1 MEKGHWN
8 GRSLTSAMH
17 SKQLQ
22 TVTVMLAIV
31 AFCTMLLSFLVYQKT
46 AEALKQEIT
55 NAYQISLLHTRD
67 RVQTYLRQ
75 LDQVTLQFEKIPEVQ
90 TFISPPE
97 NGGLPHLDAMYMVA
111 VMQRIHASLDYVDN
125 VVVYDDRSRAL
136 YASNSAMNPVYD
148 NYMPVIR
155 RFAENRDRRAFLN
168 FDINGI
174 PTAVYVRN
182 MPAFGQ
188 VQPVYIVFHINQRIF
203 DEFLGEGRYSD
214 TGTYF
219 MIDNNGRLFAHRGP
233 ADTAAQEEWTAK
245 INQEKTGLPE
255 TGIGSNTLSGTFVTY
270 LPMSF
275 DGWVYGFAIPIE
287 VFLHRLTTIRNVILI
302 VAAAL
307 LAVSVVLSFLS
318 SRWLWR
324 GWTRIRTI
332 LDDLPGQGQGGKS
345 NEFELLLAKFETVME
360 QSQKLRMQMN
370 EMMPTAQ
377 ETVMLSLLE
386 NGLRTAAD
394 WQRANRYGIPLK
406 QGAFACFCVETDQDW
421 EDGTYND
428 RDRLNFEY
436 AVLSVIREVIGQ
448 DGCGFA
454 VRVEK
459 GMFAA
464 AISDDSADGER
475 LQLVMERMTDTIHR
489 FIGEHFPLT
498 VSIGMSQVRRN
509 WSHLNLSY
517 REAREILFN
526 KLIAGGNQVFA
537 SGQFAAPANGDPFPI
552 REVENDILY
561 GIRTRNRDYAYD
573 SIEQLRLI
581 RKTPNVQYKW
591 LQSRFVEMVQSLYR
605 QIGKLLPEGEA
616 PEAPT
621 LDELLQLS
629 TLDEWIE
636 WLRRQCADLLIDRL
650 DRLHDLQSE
659 QAVLRIRAFVREHVE
674 TDLKLE
680 LCCKTLQIP
689 VSFAK
694 QALKEKLG
702 CTFIDLVLEERIN
715 RAKEWLRS
723 GGMSVEEIAR
733 KLQYSNAQNFS
744 RTFKKAVGM
753 PPGQYRTVPEYGQE
767 AGG

>member
-1 MEKGHWN
+1 
-8 GRSLTSAMH
+8 MH

-31 AFCTMLLSFLVYQKT
+31 AFCTMLLSFLVYHKI

-55 NAYQISLLHTRD
+55 NAYHISLLHTRD

-75 LDQVTLQFEKIPEVQ
+75 LDQITLQFEKIPEVQ
-90 TFISPPE
+90 TLLSPAE
-97 NGGLPHLDAMYMVA
+97 EGGLPHLDAMHMVA

-125 VVVYDDRSRAL
+125 VVVYDDRTHVL
-136 YASNSAMNPVYD
+136 YSSNSAMNPVYN

-155 RFAENRDRRAFLN
+155 HFAESRERRGFLN
-168 FDINGI
+168 LDVNGI

-214 TGTYF
+214 AGTYF

-233 ADTAAQEEWTAK
+233 ADLAALAEWTDE
-245 INQEKTGLPE
+245 INREKGGLPE
-255 TGIGSNTLSGTFVTY
+255 TGVGSYTLRDAFVTY
-270 LPMSF
+270 LPLSF
-275 DGWVYGFAIPIE
+275 DGWVYAFAIANE
-287 VFLHRLTTIRNVILI
+287 VFLHRLTAIRNVILI
-302 VAAAL
+302 VSAAL

-332 LDDLPGQGQGGKS
+332 LDDLPSHGQSGKA

-360 QSQKLRMQMN
+360 QSQKLRLQMN
-370 EMMPTAQ
+370 EMMPTMQ

-386 NGLRTAAD
+386 SGLRTAED
-394 WQRANRYGIPLK
+394 WQRAHRYGIPLK

-428 RDRLNFEY
+428 RDRLNFEF

-448 DGCGFA
+448 DEDSCGFA
-454 VRVEK
+454 VRVDK
-459 GMFAA
+459 GIFAA
-464 AISDDSADGER
+464 VLSEEGADSER
-475 LQLVMERMTDTIHR
+475 LHQTMQRMAETIHR

-498 VSIGMSQVRRN
+498 VSVGLSQIRRN

-517 REAREILFN
+517 REAREMLFN
-526 KLIAGGNQVFA
+526 KLIAGGNRVFA
-537 SGQFAAPANGDPFPI
+537 FGQSDTPLNGDPFPI

-561 GIRTRNRDYAYD
+561 GIRTRNREYAYD

-581 RKTPNVQYKW
+581 RNTPNVQYKW
-591 LQSRFVEMVQSLYR
+591 LQSKLVEMVQSLYR
-605 QIGKLLPEGEA
+605 QIGKMLPDADA

-650 DRLHDLQSE
+650 DRLHDLQAE

-680 LCCKTLQIP
+680 SCCKRLQIP

-702 CTFIDLVLEERIN
+702 CTFIELVLEERIN

-723 GGMSVEEIAR
+723 GGMSVDEIAR

-744 RTFKKAVGM
+744 RTFKKAVGI
-753 PPGQYRTVPEYGQE
+753 PPGQYRTVPDFAVVTEKNDP
-767 AGG
+767 